1 MRTQAT
7 TAYTRSAPTTPLP
20 AGATAAS
27 LDEFPTPFS
36 LASLSPPVVTVPR
49 ADTDTGMGMGTGSD
63 LDVDLAALASPKTQF
78 KSCVAELVAR
88 QNPATIA
95 V

>member
-1 MRTQAT
+1 MMTQAM
-7 TAYTRSAPTTPLP
+7 TASRSAPTTPLP

-27 LDEFPTPFS
+27 LDEFPTQFS
-36 LASLSPPVVTVPR
+36 LASLSPPVVTVPSR
-49 ADTDTGMGMGTGSD
+49 GDTDTDTDAGMGMGS
-63 LDVDLAALASPKTQF
+63 DLAALTSPKTQF